1 MELWIV
7 TLSNKRSIDEEVS
20 TIFPFS
26 EQQQDRQNLISRSKM
41 NEKFNRSKILA
52 TNKKKKFF
60 GSNNKKG
67 MHESYIL
74 RGTDPQGL
82 NSFRISFTIIKPNKR
97 PEDSFAQLNGILFL
111 QDKPKK
117 KKRKGNENGNEKGKG
132 KGKGGEGANSYRNN
146 ANNKPGNNQLKNIIF
161 KQDFDLKKVKF
172 LKRKFQITIDK
183 SKITCGAATGI
194 ICTKKNVSGSV
205 SEDQSNK
212 KLFQPIYSETELDK
226 KKIKHENS
234 IPLININLG
243 DESESSEEF
252 ENEKNNKG
260 GNQNI
265 KNQNDDTSEEDE
277 KEKGK
282 GNEKEKGRGKKFRK
296 ERKKEKD
303 TTTSNS
309 GSSVNSEKNQVNPN
323 LPTEDF
329 FSFDLSFTVDQ
340 KPQLLVSNEILNE
353 KIHLSPLKTILT
365 IPYPKCEF
373 GGGITY
379 NQNKQTQNMDLDGWI
394 GCQEHQWGKEY
405 PKKQCFC
412 VLNGGFSTDPNA
424 SCSFLETELKVG
436 FQRKKLLLFVIRV
449 SGIEIRLNS
458 LYRGAKSYTN
468 SRFQKEQFIWDFWTE
483 SQFDEYEGRITAK
496 RKDFVGMYTLDPK
509 NSTRKIMV
517 TPKVKIEIKVTNK
530 KRNITEFLDSNFGNF
545 LEICVNEHD
554 F

>member
-7 TLSNKRSIDEEVS
+7 NLTNKRSIDEEVS
-20 TIFPFS
+20 TIFPFT

-111 QDKPKK
+111 QDKPKT
-117 KKRKGNENGNEKGKG
+117 RNRNENENENGNENGNENENGNGKR
-132 KGKGGEGANSYRNN
+132 KEIAHSERTND
-146 ANNKPGNNQLKNIIF
+146 NKKLKNPQLQTIIY

-194 ICTKKNVSGSV
+194 ISAKKNVSNSI
-205 SEDQSNK
+205 SEDQNNK
-212 KLFQPIYSETELDK
+212 QLFQPIYSESEIDK
-226 KKIKHENS
+226 KKIKNENS

-243 DESESSEEF
+243 DESESSQEF

-260 GNQNI
+260 GNKNI
-265 KNQNDDTSEEDE
+265 NNQNDDSSEEDE
-277 KEKGK
+277 KENGK
-282 GNEKEKGRGKKFRK
+282 KKRKDHGNEMTKK
-296 ERKKEKD
+296 KD
-303 TTTSNS
+303 MPKSHS
-309 GSSVNSEKNQVNPN
+309 GSSVNSEKNEVNPN
-323 LPTEDF
+323 SPREDF
-329 FSFDLSFTVDQ
+329 LSFDLSFTVDQ

-379 NQNKQTQNMDLDGWI
+379 NHNKQTQNMDLDGWI

-483 SQFDEYEGRITAK
+483 SQFDEYEGRIIAK
-496 RKDFVGMYTLDPK
+496 RKDFVNMYTLDPK

-517 TPKVKIEIKVTNK
+517 TPKAKIEIKVTNK
-530 KRNITEFLDSNFGNF
+530 KRNITELLDSNFGNF